1 MLHFNIRNTSASA
14 HDSISPQLSPVLAR
28 SRGSVILL
36 VLVVLLLVVISGT
49 AYLQI
54 ARLDRQATRQTTTD
68 NIDQAVTSV
77 VSRIKTELKND
88 LVNSSGDFLRPAD
101 GIESYD
107 YPWTNNGSSR
117 NVTGRY
123 GVNAGS
129 AAGGRFDDPWLAS
142 TFPTNSGSPTWPHI
156 TNLTGTYVRIGRNN
170 DGTYQDPTTD
180 VVTMAGDYTTPKNL
194 ALTNAAGQ
202 LGVNVGGGMTLGVD
216 ADGDGILD
224 SRWTWA
230 PLAKSGKY
238 EYVAAIRI
246 IDLSSLINVNTAT
259 ATFSDG
265 NNTPLGTITGYFPT
279 DVDLSRLANSSGLA
293 DNIWQDE
300 IVDMLNERTG
310 ESFASY
316 PSNVFNNASNRYV
329 AWTLASLYGNPD
341 YRFSL
346 DNEVELRFGN
356 GLNRLTHQAA
366 VEGLMNDLLRRD
378 ADEDDYNDVPGVGS
392 TQQFFFGNNPG
403 AGLDSRNLTELRK
416 YLTTRSGHAPLL
428 PDWNGFD
435 ASLPF
440 SRDFKL
446 DLNHYQSSNVAT
458 RVDHF
463 ARMIS
468 QIMRFDDNDG
478 NNYLDLTETQ
488 VDQLAVQYALA
499 IQDYGDVDSNP
510 SEYQFSS
517 GGTKFFGMET
527 LPFIREVYV
536 QMAYIDTPD
545 TNGDYL
551 EWQREKDSF
560 TMAIEIGNPFD
571 RPINVGGTNAN
582 NPKLRLHIPSTG
594 NGDEVNIEFG
604 RDPQSGLTYR
614 NGGSVVAGREL
625 ELESRSNGNTNR
637 SLVIFANPSTAGDQE
652 GKGGDLRADLAFT
665 GMKTIEAGSGAFKGV
680 VSSAGNGNI
689 DLSDVVVELQV
700 YWDDPQKVPND
711 DSGWYTYDRFRL
723 PTGME
728 VPGPETITHT
738 PASDPKT
745 PHDKHY
751 QNSASRDGSENYFLV
766 NVIELETDPVG
777 VAETYDASNPEN
789 LTTFH
794 GDRERF
800 GLDKQTQVEANEK
813 DKMDQLQIAIA
824 NRRFWTPAELG
835 WIMMLGFTDE
845 PDGDFPTQLSG
856 IDGTSGVLG
865 GSDWKEKLYL
875 DLLPDEAI
883 QASGNVNVP
892 HAALIL
898 DSFTVLDPTSDGL
911 DNDDDGATDE
921 AGTGAE
927 RLIAGT
933 ININTASREVLTYA
947 NPMPETISDI
957 DTFMQEIIRY
967 RDDPSHRTS
976 SGYNIDGVSTTRP
989 GIATLGELLFINPS
1003 STNSGT
1009 DPINAQRYRFAD
1021 PTNSERSVGGQMDLY
1036 PSPFSI
1042 ASDPDTADA
1051 GLPERGNE
1059 KSGFFAERAM
1069 ARYQMLANN
1078 FTVRSDVYA
1087 AYILV
1092 NSYASENWEAGP
1104 HESRW
1109 VLAIFDRSGVTGG
1122 GGDDEVRV
1130 LGVFP
1135 LD

>member
-1 MLHFNIRNTSASA
+1 MLHFNIKNTPASA

-28 SRGSVILL
+28 SQGSVILL

-88 LVNSSGDFLRPAD
+88 LVNSSGDFLRPTD

-123 GVNAGS
+123 GGNAGS
-129 AAGGRFDDPWLAS
+129 AAGGQFDDPWLAS
-142 TFPTNSGSPTWPHI
+142 TFPTNNGSPAWPHI
-156 TNLTGTYVRIGRNN
+156 TNLTGTYVEIARNS
-170 DGTYQDPTTD
+170 DGTYQDPVTQ
-180 VVTMAGDYTTPKNL
+180 VVSMPGSDPDQEFTSTNL
-194 ALTNAAGQ
+194 SLGNLNA
-202 LGVNVGGGMTLGVD
+202 NVGGGVTRGVD

-265 NNTPLGTITGYFPT
+265 DNTPLGTITGYFPT

-293 DNIWQDE
+293 DNIWQGE
-300 IVDMLNERTG
+300 ITDLIAKRSSFGFGSADGRYDIWTG
-310 ESFASY
+310 
-316 PSNVFNNASNRYV
+316 
-329 AWTLASLYGNPD
+329 ASLYGNPD

-346 DNEVELRFGN
+346 DNEVELRYGN
-356 GLNRLTHQAA
+356 GLNRLDHQST

-378 ADEDDYNDVPGVGS
+378 ADESDYNDVSGVGS

-440 SRDFKL
+440 SRDLKL

-463 ARMIS
+463 AQLIA
-468 QIMRFDDNDG
+468 QIMWMNDNDG
-478 NNYLDLTETQ
+478 NNYLDLSDTAAGE
-488 VDQLAVQYALA
+488 LASQFAVA

-517 GGTKFFGMET
+517 GGTKFFGLET

-536 QMAYIDTPD
+536 QMAYIDTAD
-545 TNGDYL
+545 GNGDYL
-551 EWQREKDSF
+551 EWQRNNDSF

-571 RPINVGGTNAN
+571 RSINVGGTNAN
-582 NPKLRLHIPSTG
+582 NPKLRLHIPATG
-594 NGDEVNIEFG
+594 NGDAVSIEFG

-625 ELESRSNGNTNR
+625 ELESRSSANTNR
-637 SLVIFANPSTAGDQE
+637 SLVIFANPSTAGDQG

-665 GMKTIEAGSGAFKGV
+665 GMKTIQTADGAFKDV
-680 VSSAGNGNI
+680 VVSAGNGNI

-700 YWDDPQKVPND
+700 YWDDPEKVPND
-711 DSGWYTYDRFRL
+711 DSDWYTYDRFRL

-738 PASDPKT
+738 PATDPKT
-745 PHDKHY
+745 PNDKHY
-751 QNSASRDGSENYFLV
+751 QNSASRDGSENYFLL
-766 NVIELETDPVG
+766 NVIELEADPVG
-777 VAETYDASNPEN
+777 VAETYDTTNPEN

-800 GLDKQTQVEANEK
+800 GMDKQTQIENNEK

-845 PDGDFPTQLSG
+845 TDGDFPTQLSG
-856 IDGTSGVLG
+856 TDGTSGVLG
-865 GSDWKEKLYL
+865 GGDWKEKLYL

-957 DTFMQEIIRY
+957 DTFMQEVIRY
-967 RDDPSHRTS
+967 RDDPSHRDPS
-976 SGYNIDGVSTTRP
+976 NGYNIDGIASTRP

-1003 STNSGT
+1003 GTST

-1021 PTNSERSVGGQMDLY
+1021 PSDSERTVGGQMDLY

-1042 ASDPDTADA
+1042 ATDSNTDDA
-1051 GLPERGNE
+1051 GLPERANE